1 MALEKKA
8 IGIQSSSEMH
18 SKIEVSNWWK
28 LSTVITLILFG
39 VLITMWVEMHEYEIS
54 PSQLADE
61 QAADEYLYNNW
72 ESLDNSS
79 GDGYVPLIKVPTGIF
94 VQSLQFTGASQ
105 VHLTGYIWQK
115 YSDGVHDD
123 VKPDPGEVGFILP
136 ERIDSTESVEI
147 YRIDYGDEEV
157 IGWYFDAT
165 LRQPFDYADYPFDH
179 KTVWVR
185 LWARDF
191 SQNIALVPDFSAY
204 DSTGLSD
211 IFGIE
216 EDIVLGTW
224 RRENTFFD
232 YNLSSYDTNFGI
244 EGYTGQDGF
253 PEFQYNVVIKREF
266 GNAFVV
272 YLLPLFLV
280 SVLLFAALLT
290 VSENDTL
297 SKRHGFSTSGF
308 IGGGSALF
316 FVIMI
321 AHIQL
326 RGEVGGTDTVYIEYF
341 YLIMYG
347 MLVATTAST
356 YLFSIHTPG
365 WLQFIDFK
373 DNIIPKAAYWPVLL
387 ISLILVTAWRL
398 SLR

>member
-1 MALEKKA
+1 MKLIEFRKVQKMKT
-8 IGIQSSSEMH
+8 SS
-18 SKIEVSNWWK
+18 WWK
-28 LSTVITLILFG
+28 LSTVVSISLLA

-54 PSQLADE
+54 PNQLANE
-61 QAADEYLYNNW
+61 QAAYDFLYDNW

-94 VQSLQFTGASQ
+94 VQSLQFSGASQ
-105 VHLTGYIWQK
+105 VHVTGYIWQRYTK
-115 YSDGVHDD
+115 GIHDAI
-123 VKPDPGEVGFILP
+123 KPAPGEVGFILP
-136 ERIDSTESVEI
+136 ERMDSTDSKEI
-147 YRIDYGDEEV
+147 YRIDYGDEEL

-165 LRQPFDYADYPFDH
+165 LRQQFDYVDYPFDH

-191 SQNIALVPDFSAY
+191 SQNIALVPDFSSY
-204 DSTGLSD
+204 DSTGVSD

-216 EDIVLGTW
+216 DEIVLGTW

-232 YNLSSYDTNFGI
+232 YHFSSYDTNFGI
-244 EGYTGQDGF
+244 RDYTGQDGF
-253 PEFQYNVVIKREF
+253 PEFQYNLVIKREY
-266 GNAFVV
+266 GNAFIV

-280 SVLLFAALLT
+280 SVLLFAALMT
-290 VSENDTL
+290 VSEKDNL
-297 SKRHGFSTSGF
+297 SKRHGFNTLDF
-308 IGGGSALF
+308 IGGNSALF

-326 RGEVGGTDTVYIEYF
+326 RGEVGGRDAVYIEYF
-341 YLIMYG
+341 YLLMYG

-356 YLFSIHTPG
+356 YLFSIHTIS
-365 WLQFIDFK
+365 WLKFINYK
-373 DNIIPKAAYWPVLL
+373 DNIIPKVAYWPTLL
-387 ISLILVTAWRL
+387 CSLIIVTAWRL